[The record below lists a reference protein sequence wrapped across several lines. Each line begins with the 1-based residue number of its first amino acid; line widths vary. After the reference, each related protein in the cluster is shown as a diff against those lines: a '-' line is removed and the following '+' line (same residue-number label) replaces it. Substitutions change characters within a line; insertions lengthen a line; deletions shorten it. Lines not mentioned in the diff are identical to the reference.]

1 MVQSWE
7 TFMRP
12 DGGAREN
19 TFIDGSGAI
28 LGGLAV
34 DLLVLSSMKSIEKS
48 GEAELR
54 LRRRVHTQRVRQD
67 FRNSPSK
74 RIQKSMKARLISE
87 RAIARHK
94 IEIGSAT
101 RLLKGISFA
110 YLGIF
115 AAQKAESV
123 ATPGL
128 TPYAQSAEMEQP
140 TFLDTNQAYTQRQR
154 ALQAIHE
161 SQLGIRNVIGNEA
174 ALFHK

>member
-1 MVQSWE
+1 
-7 TFMRP
+7 MRP

-34 DLLVLSSMKSIEKS
+34 DLLGLSSMKSIEKS

-67 FRNSPSK
+67 PRNSPSK

-115 AAQKAESV
+115 AAQMAESV